1 MSKSTCQEQ
10 RSDLERYRAATGKD
24 LAALEAEKANAQL
37 LSQRTKAQAETV
49 AALQVGIQSR
59 RTRRRASG
67 GSG

>member
-1 MSKSTCQEQ
+1 VSKSMCQEQ

-49 AALQVGIQSR
+49 AALQVGIPSR
-59 RTRRRASG
+59 RTRRASD